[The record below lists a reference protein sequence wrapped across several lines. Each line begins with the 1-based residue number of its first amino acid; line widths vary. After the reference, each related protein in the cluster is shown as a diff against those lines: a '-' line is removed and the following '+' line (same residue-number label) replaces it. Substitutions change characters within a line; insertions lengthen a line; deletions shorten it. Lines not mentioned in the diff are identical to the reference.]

1 MFTINTKRNIAL
13 FTLLL
18 LLTICLVRLLLAIQT
33 VRSLVA
39 EGEGLGYAAPNTY
52 RAVLISQE
60 ANNPYWKAVENGA
73 RDAAARGG
81 WSLQYVGPQ
90 RIDPEEQLRLLE
102 KAIASRAD
110 AVLLQGTGD
119 PRYRERIDE
128 AVRSGMLVVTV
139 DADEPN
145 SGRQA
150 YVGTNNVEAGK
161 AIGELAAAGGRQAP
175 LRIGVLIGD
184 ERAPNQAQRL
194 QGLRRAIAGS
204 PDVEI
209 VQVASSSISRLRAA
223 SAAERMLRGD
233 PDIDVMAGLSSLDG
247 IGILEAAT
255 REGMPKPLIFA
266 FDDLPET
273 IEAIRGGGIAAS
285 IVQQPTRMGQLAM
298 ELAMR
303 GAKGMPVP
311 EYTYT
316 DIDVLTRGELEPAE
330 GDHP

>member
-18 LLTICLVRLLLAIQT
+18 LLTLCLVRLLLAIQT